1 MSTRTAAAVAVLIG
15 ALGGLAGCADPSPPS
30 SRSLT
35 PVAPVETALPST
47 LTAYVDQDR
56 VDRVGRAV
64 YVRLVDEG
72 PGTVTVTGHRC
83 PPTGSRR

>member
-1 MSTRTAAAVAVLIG
+1 M
-15 ALGGLAGCADPSPPS
+15 
-30 SRSLT
+30 
-35 PVAPVETALPST
+35 ETALPST